1 MITRLQSESGGN
13 AQVEVG
19 TGVAVRIAEGVHA
32 PEVDG
37 VRSAAKL
44 RPTAHNLV
52 FDEIYVQ

>member
-1 MITRLQSESGGN
+1 M
-13 AQVEVG
+13 VVVG
-19 TGVAVRIAEGVHA
+19 TGAVVRTAAGAHA